1 MFCATRRHTW
11 RLVSSRSLATASTGS
26 LFVRPISGSIG
37 AEIHGVNLADLDQST
52 AEEIRKIWLKHK
64 VVFFRDQSLTQEQFL
79 SFGTLFGKPIPYP
92 FVKGVDSFPEIIQV
106 LKKED
111 EKNNFGGIWHSD
123 TTYLEE
129 PPMATMLRADELP
142 PYGGDTLFANQVA
155 SYNALSDGLKAT
167 LQNLICVNTSA
178 KADVTKTR
186 EDRVKGSG
194 QKVEDLVSYHPAVRT
209 HPETGEKSLY
219 MNIAHTERFDGWTTE
234 ESAPLLNF
242 LHQHQVRPE
251 FTCRFQWQ
259 ANSLAMWDNRA
270 ALHNPINDYHGF
282 RRSMYR
288 ITLAG
293 DKPV

>member
-1 MFCATRRHTW
+1 MLSVARRSAW
-11 RLVSSRSLATASTGS
+11 RLTSTRGFATASNGGLS
-26 LFVRPISGSIG
+26 VKPISGSIG
-37 AEIHGVNLADLDQST
+37 AEIHGVNLATLDKST
-52 AEEIRKIWLKHK
+52 ADEIRKVWLKHK
-64 VVFFRDQSLTQEQFL
+64 VVFFRDQPLTQEQFL
-79 SFGTLFGKPIPYP
+79 GFGAHFGSPVPYP

-142 PYGGDTLFANQVA
+142 PFGGDTLFANQVA
-155 SYNALSDGLKAT
+155 AYNALSDGLKAV

-219 MNIAHTERFDGWTTE
+219 MNVAHTERFDGWTTE

-251 FTCRFQWQ
+251 FTCRFQWGVG
-259 ANSLAMWDNRA
+259 SLAMWDNRA

>member
-1 MFCATRRHTW
+1 MFVTTRNTAW
-11 RLVSSRSLATASTGS
+11 RLARGRAFATLSSGPFS
-26 LFVRPISGSIG
+26 VQPISGSIG
-37 AEIHGVNLADLDQST
+37 AEIHGVNIATATQSEADQ
-52 AEEIRKIWLKHK
+52 IRQAWLKHK
-64 VVFFRDQSLTQEQFL
+64 VVFFRDQDLTNEQFL
-79 SFGTLFGKPIPYP
+79 AFSALIGKPVKYP
-92 FVKGVDSFPEIIQV
+92 FVKGIDGFPEVIQV

-123 TTYLEE
+123 TVYLAE
-129 PPMATMLRADELP
+129 PPMATILRADELP

-155 SYNALSDGLKAT
+155 AYNALSDGLKAV
-167 LQNLICVNTSA
+167 LQNLTCINTSA
-178 KADVTKTR
+178 KADVSKTR

-209 HPETGEKSLY
+209 HPETKEKSLY
-219 MNIAHTERFDGWTTE
+219 MNIAHTERFDGWTVE

-242 LHQHQVRPE
+242 LHAHQVRPE
-251 FTCRFQWQ
+251 FTCRFQWK
-259 ANSLAMWDNRA
+259 AGSVALWDNRA

>member
-11 RLVSSRSLATASTGS
+11 LLASSRGFATASTGS
-26 LFVRPISGSIG
+26 LSVRPISGSIG
-37 AEIHGVNLADLDQST
+37 AEIHGVNLADLNRST
-52 AEEIRKIWLKHK
+52 AEEIRKVWLKHK
-64 VVFFRDQSLTQEQFL
+64 VIFFRDQSLTQEEFL
-79 SFGTLFGKPIPYP
+79 NFGTLFGKPIPYP

-155 SYNALSDGLKAT
+155 AYHALSDGLKAI

-259 ANSLAMWDNRA
+259 VNSLAMWDNRA